1 MSITENNF
9 ILARSKEHKFI
20 LETLGELESILRVA
34 TKDELIPDL
43 KNSISGFHEEMQK
56 HQTLEENVIFKAALE
71 AIPSPKVINMILSLQ
86 KEHGEFLA
94 CIDGLMFLLY
104 TVEIDN
110 KVRIHI
116 QNTINRLTMTI
127 KKHSLLEVK
136 ELFPLLSVNSRCK
149 QLVDSYSKEFS

>member
-1 MSITENNF
+1 MSAIENNF

-20 LETLGELESILRVA
+20 LETLGELESILKVA
-34 TKDELIPDL
+34 TKEEFIPDL
-43 KNSISGFHEEMQK
+43 KSVIARFHEEMQK

-71 AIPSPKVINMILSLQ
+71 AIPSPKVINLILALQ

-94 CIDGLMFLLY
+94 SIDSLTFLLY

-110 KVRIHI
+110 KVRLHI
-116 QNTINRLTMTI
+116 ENTINRITLTI

-136 ELFPLLSVNSRCK
+136 ELFPLLSVNARCK
-149 QLVDSYSKEFS
+149 QLVDSYSKAFS